1 MLTNFLMVV
10 VAAAFT
16 AGGYTLGRRMGQR
29 EGEIKTLDQLRKE
42 LDNTIVEWNTR
53 ATAGEVSR
61 SMELPG
67 LHAVRRMLGAK
78 L

>member
-1 MLTNFLMVV
+1 MSISLLLIVV
-10 VAAAFT
+10 VAGGIGGFLSYR
-16 AGGYTLGRRMGQR
+16 AGERYGREQTLNH
-29 EGEIKTLDQLRKE
+29 LRKD
-42 LDNTIVEWNTR
+42 LDDTIAEWNTR